1 MSGRG
6 YDVVRR
12 CYIEQ
17 HSIVPRVSFPQLPRD
32 LSPLFLL
39 GIASA
44 TMKFSTIVAAAALA
58 APAFAAGDKDKSKG
72 KKLVTPKELVKDVK
86 LKDLLAGSR
95 KLQEIADANGGN
107 RAFGGGGH
115 NATVDWL
122 YKTLKAT
129 GYYNVEKQAFV
140 ELFTAATI
148 GFEANGEEYPAAYM
162 VRVSAACVHHITN
175 G

>member
-1 MSGRG
+1 
-6 YDVVRR
+6 
-12 CYIEQ
+12 
-17 HSIVPRVSFPQLPRD
+17 
-32 LSPLFLL
+32 
-39 GIASA
+39 
-44 TMKFSTIVAAAALA
+44 MKFSTIVAAAALV
-58 APAFAAGDKDKSKG
+58 APTFAAGDKGKDKDKG

-86 LKDLLAGSR
+86 LKDLMAGSR
-95 KLQEIADANGGN
+95 KLQDIADKNGGN

-148 GFEANGEEYPAAYM
+148 GFEANGQEYAAAYM
-162 VRVSAACVHHITN
+162 VCVRILCIWYRVN